1 MLAGKIPVASYK
13 NGKRVLA
20 GLTDSCK
27 GVSAG
32 DGLAVGAVW
41 GHPLDLG

>member
-1 MLAGKIPVASYK
+1 MLAGEIPVASYK
-13 NGKRVLA
+13 DGMRVLA

-32 DGLAVGAVW
+32 DGLAVGADW
-41 GHPLDLG
+41 GHPLDWG